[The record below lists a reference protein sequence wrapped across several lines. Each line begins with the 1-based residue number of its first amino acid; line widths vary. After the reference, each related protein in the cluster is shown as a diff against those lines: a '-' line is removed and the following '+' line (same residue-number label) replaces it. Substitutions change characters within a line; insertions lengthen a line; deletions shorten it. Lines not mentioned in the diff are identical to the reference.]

1 MLGILLL
8 DPKVAVPPL
17 IAALGHNDP
26 MTRLLAAEA
35 LARIG
40 GPARV
45 AIPALNR
52 VSVDQNTYVRR
63 EASCRTRS

>member
-1 MLGILLL
+1 
-8 DPKVAVPPL
+8 
-17 IAALGHNDP
+17 

-63 EASCRTRS
+63 EASWAAGVIQQSKEK